1 LNPGRV
7 TAFERLARHAEAFP
21 RLEPLPED
29 ASGLEPR
36 DAALG
41 RQIERQALRR
51 WLTLRTLLE
60 RQLTRP
66 WDRVEPRV
74 RAALLG
80 GAAQLFLMDRIPE
93 HAAVA
98 ETVEWAK
105 RALRPGAAGLVNAVL
120 RGLAGMRQERRPPG
134 QPAGHEPTREV
145 PLEDGGAWILHEPV
159 FSASPPE
166 RLSQRTGV
174 PLPMLLRWINRFG
187 MAETERLALHTLCT
201 PPIVVHALPEGIPGG
216 EPIAGT
222 DACVWTGEHAALQ
235 ATLTAH
241 PAARVQDISS
251 AMAVGLTA
259 DLAPRVI
266 VDACAGRGTKS
277 LQLAW
282 VHRAA
287 EVVAS
292 EPDETRRGFLRQTAE
307 RARAAGLGAIRVAE
321 GETLRSLMG
330 TVDLLVLDVPCSNT
344 GVLPRRAE
352 AMHRFSPRSLESLVQ
367 LQRRILEEHLP
378 LLRPGGSILYATCSL
393 EPEENERQAE
403 WLSARVEASAP
414 RSERR
419 MPAGLPGQPSTGYR
433 DGAFA
438 ALLTG
443 VLPRGRK
450 SPGLR

>member
-1 LNPGRV
+1 MNPGRI

-21 RLEPLPED
+21 RLEPLPEEPAGLD
-29 ASGLEPR
+29 AR

-41 RQIERQALRR
+41 RQIERQAIRR

-66 WDRVEPRV
+66 WDRVEPGV

-98 ETVEWAK
+98 ESVEWAK

-120 RGLAGMRQERRPPG
+120 RGLAGTRAERLPPG
-134 QPAGHEPTREV
+134 HGEGAEPTREV
-145 PLEDGGAWILHEPV
+145 PLEDGGAWRLREPL
-159 FSASPPE
+159 FSASPPD

-187 MAETERLALHTLCT
+187 MAEAERLALHTLAV
-201 PPIVVHALPEGIPGG
+201 PPIVVHGAP
-216 EPIAGT
+216 AGT
-222 DACVWTGEHAALQ
+222 EGTRSIEGSQACVWTGEHAALQ
-235 ATLTAH
+235 AMLAAH

-251 AMAVGLTA
+251 AMAVSLTG

-277 LQLAW
+277 LQLASL
-282 VHRAA
+282 HPSA

-292 EPDETRRGFLRQTAE
+292 EPDEARRRFLRQTAE
-307 RARAAGLGAIRVAE
+307 RARAAGLGTIRVAE
-321 GETLRSLMG
+321 GDALRSLMG
-330 TVDLLVLDVPCSNT
+330 TVDLLVLDAPCSNT
-344 GVLPRRAE
+344 GVLPRRVE
-352 AMHRFSPRSLESLVQ
+352 AMHRFAPRSLESLVQ
-367 LQRRILEEHLP
+367 LQRRIVEEHLP
-378 LLRPGGSILYATCSL
+378 LLRPGGSLLYATCSL
-393 EPEENERQAE
+393 ELEENERQTE
-403 WLSARVEASAP
+403 WLVARVEAAIP
-414 RSERR
+414 RTERR
-419 MPAGLPGQPSTGYR
+419 MPAGLPGEGPHAYR

-438 ALLTG
+438 TLLTG
-443 VLPRGRK
+443 VHPKGRT
-450 SPGLR
+450 SPGPR